1 MSVSAQVLSFPTAVG
16 VGKLA
21 TGGRG
26 GTVYHVTNLND
37 SGTGSFRDAVSVSNR
52 IIVFDVGGY
61 INLST
66 PISVKS
72 NITIAGQ
79 TAPGGGIGIMGREVS
94 FANSSNIIVR
104 YMRFRQ
110 GKLDADATK
119 SGINLLDVTNA
130 IFDHVSIEFAQWNNI
145 DAVGAS
151 NITFQNTISA
161 DPIGQQFAAHT
172 ETGPYTWYRCLF
184 ANSHNRN
191 PLAKDNTQY
200 INNVVYDYQAGYTAG
215 NSAGIFTHDI
225 VGNYFIAGPKTTNA
239 GDAYYQMTNQ
249 SVYINGNYEDSNK
262 DGILNGSVMGYPG
275 GSTALSAPW
284 DPETNTIVTLS
295 AANAYAYVVAHVGA
309 SLHRDSVDMNVINN
323 VTSLG
328 TSGDLWTTQT
338 ATGLGNSGY
347 GTIIGG
353 PTPLDTDQDGMPDAW
368 EIANGTNPEVPDDKI
383 VNSDGYTNIEHYIN
397 CLVGEG
403 TCNPVTCVATIT
415 APVTTICSGNSV
427 TLTASSG
434 SSYKWFNGTT
444 QVGTNQTY
452 TATVGGSYTIQVINA
467 SACMATSTATVIS
480 VTPLPNTPTV
490 TSPISYC
497 RNATATILSATG
509 TGLKWYTVSTS
520 GTASTT
526 APTPSTSI
534 AGTTNYYVSQTVNTC
549 EGPRATI
556 AVTVNALPNAP
567 TVTSPL
573 SYCQNATATI
583 LSATGTGLKWYTVST
598 GGTASTTAPIP
609 STATAGTTN
618 YYVSQTVNTCEGP
631 RATIAVTVN
640 ALPNAPTV
648 TSPLSYC
655 QNATA
660 TILSA
665 TGTGL
670 KWYTVSTG
678 GTASTTAPIPSTA
691 TAGTTNYYVSQ
702 TVNTCEGPRATIAV
716 TVNALPNATITVGSS
731 TTFCAGGSV
740 LLTASSSSSYKWLNG
755 TNQVGTNQTFTA
767 TSAGTY
773 TVTLTNAAACSS
785 VSAPVT
791 VTVTPAITW
800 YADEDGDGKG
810 DPNVTLVSCT
820 QPAGY
825 VAVAGDGCP
834 LDPNK
839 IAPGNCGC
847 GKTEQSCLD
856 CAGIPNGTAVKD
868 SCGNCVGGTTGL
880 TACTIT
886 TGTIRTISSANL
898 LIYPQPF
905 ESNTTIELKNGSNI
919 LSIAVFNTS
928 GSAVYSM
935 QNINSTKIELG
946 QQLAEGLY
954 IVLIQTETDLLTAKI
969 IKK

>member
-1 MSVSAQVLSFPTAVG
+1 MRIKIIAYLIGILVVFITMSVSAQVLSFPTAVG

-640 ALPNAPTV
+640 ALPNA
-648 TSPLSYC
+648 
-655 QNATA
+655 
-660 TILSA
+660 
-665 TGTGL
+665 
-670 KWYTVSTG
+670 
-678 GTASTTAPIPSTA
+678 
-691 TAGTTNYYVSQ
+691 
-702 TVNTCEGPRATIAV
+702 
-716 TVNALPNATITVGSS
+716 TITVGSS

>member
-1 MSVSAQVLSFPTAVG
+1 MRIKIIAYLIGILVVFITMSVSAQVLSFPTAVG

-200 INNVVYDYQAGYTAG
+200 INNVVYDYQAVYTAG

-509 TGLKWYTVSTS
+509 TGLKWYTVST
-520 GTASTT
+520 
-526 APTPSTSI
+526 
-534 AGTTNYYVSQTVNTC
+534 
-549 EGPRATI
+549 
-556 AVTVNALPNAP
+556 
-567 TVTSPL
+567 
-573 SYCQNATATI
+573 
-583 LSATGTGLKWYTVST
+583 
-598 GGTASTTAPIP
+598 
-609 STATAGTTN
+609 
-618 YYVSQTVNTCEGP
+618 
-631 RATIAVTVN
+631 
-640 ALPNAPTV
+640 
-648 TSPLSYC
+648 
-655 QNATA
+655 
-660 TILSA
+660 
-665 TGTGL
+665 
-670 KWYTVSTG
+670 G

-919 LSIAVFNTS
+919 LSIAVFNAS